1 MGAMIIG
8 LITGSIAWISFITMN
23 LILATVIFFDA
34 RRHKMKP
41 VIWAVMALLFSFY
54 AVPVYIIVRVKIA
67 RLKCTSC
74 GAKTAY
80 GNNYCTV
87 CGSPLKKFDDGAVA
101 KKVILGVII
110 AFAGISIIGALYVEI
125 VSRLNP

>member
-8 LITGSIAWISFITMN
+8 LITGGIFWLSFIVMN
-23 LILATVIFFDA
+23 IVLASVIFFDA

-41 VIWAVMALLFSFY
+41 VIWAVMALLFGLY

-74 GAKTAY
+74 GMQAVY

-101 KKVILGVII
+101 KKVILGVVI
-110 AFAGISIIGALYVEI
+110 AFVGISIIGAVYTALI
-125 VSRLNP
+125 S

>member
-1 MGAMIIG
+1 MGAMIVG
-8 LITGSIAWISFITMN
+8 LITGSIAWLCFITMN
-23 LILATVIFFDA
+23 LVLAAVIFFDA

-67 RLKCTSC
+67 RLKCSSC
-74 GAKTAY
+74 GAKVAY
-80 GNNYCTV
+80 GNSFCMV
-87 CGSPLKKFDDGAVA
+87 CGSPLKKFDDGAIA
-101 KKVILGVII
+101 KKVILCVVAASVG
-110 AFAGISIIGALYVEI
+110 FSIIGALYVEI

>member
-8 LITGSIAWISFITMN
+8 LITGGIFWLSFIVMN
-23 LILATVIFFDA
+23 IVLASVIFFDA

-41 VIWAVMALLFSFY
+41 VIWAVMALLFGLY

-74 GAKTAY
+74 GMQAVY

-87 CGSPLKKFDDGAVA
+87 FGSPLKKFDDGAVA
-101 KKVILGVII
+101 KKVILGVVIT
-110 AFAGISIIGALYVEI
+110 FVGISIIGAVYTALI
-125 VSRLNP
+125 S